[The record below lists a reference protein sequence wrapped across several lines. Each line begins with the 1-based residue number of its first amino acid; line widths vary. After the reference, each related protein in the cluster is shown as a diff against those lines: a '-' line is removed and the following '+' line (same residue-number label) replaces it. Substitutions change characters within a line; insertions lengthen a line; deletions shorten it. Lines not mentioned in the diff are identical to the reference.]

1 MFLNEADGLI
11 WALCPLGVMPEAG
24 MTMSWWLALTL
35 GQGSSGRESRGRQIW
50 WRGQKEKQVGSF
62 CFLPNAFLGGT
73 AVKNLP
79 DDAGDARSSGE
90 GNGTHSSILA
100 CDIPWTEEPGGL
112 QPMGSHTV
120 GHN

>member
-1 MFLNEADGLI
+1 
-11 WALCPLGVMPEAG
+11 

-50 WRGQKEKQVGSF
+50 RSGQKERQVGSF
-62 CFLPNAFLGGT
+62 CFIPNAFAGGT
-73 AVKNLP
+73 VFKNLP
-79 DDAGDARSSGE
+79 NSAGEARSPGG

-100 CDIPWTEEPGGL
+100 WEIPWTEEPGGL
-112 QPMGSHTV
+112 QPVGSHRV